1 MSGRAR
7 LRRNAGDGDGDGPDD
22 VIKNDNYHVNVPV
35 ESLLNTHPHSQLP
48 SYLSDAFSDL
58 YAQDGLVVMGKGLG
72 WLSLFSSFVRFY
84 CDTGDFGYAATLE
97 QESGRFKEQ
106 TSIDKVQPQ
115 RKPPLIFALNLRD
128 NERQVLLSN
137 LSSWGTPTE
146 NQPRIITNEAGPAS
160 ERAALYAR
168 GGVFVITSRILIV
181 DLLQGTANAKDIEG
195 MMVAHADKVVGDK
208 CTEAFILR
216 IFKSQRYFLDHST
229 AGGSDNA
236 GGRGF
241 VKAFTDDPS
250 SLVSGSF
257 AKVDKVLKSL
267 QVQRLFLYPR
277 FHAAVA
283 EELERQPPTVIELH
297 QPLSNT
303 MKEIQNYLAASIRS
317 CLRDLRQ
324 KCQLVDL
331 SFLFDADGT
340 SVDRKRKRDAADSF
354 CSNDRARNS
363 TEDWKF
369 TIQKVMSTNFSY
381 ILSRQ
386 LEGDWHR
393 LGRDVKQCVSDL
405 RTLSQLFHY
414 LIEYGELKSFGS
426 NRRIATL
433 ADTQIDCVQFWRLLQ
448 GIKAMSAASKS
459 QSYWM
464 LQEAGECIFRL
475 AKERVYRLITV
486 TTANN
491 QPVVKL
497 KRILEHKPKEVILH
511 QVLSEIENQW
521 NRKREVARDK
531 KYPVPSSAN
540 GNVLL
545 MVKDERALRSVRT
558 YLTHGNG
565 VNRAAAQNF
574 LSYLDQVQKQVKP
587 MIRPGGLDLNSMST
601 EQRLLFEE
609 HSRVYNILFG
619 SDKMDQYNRIVE
631 DDRRELTHWKTKQR
645 KIVEEKAR
653 GAVVADTIHQQ
664 FYLDEAVKTSTRE
677 AKFPRI
683 YSENESTEGSV
694 GSSSSDDEDEVV
706 FKVEPIEGLKLFI
719 RTFSKVEE
727 GEASILLHDI
737 RPDYVVMYDSDP
749 SFIRTLEIYS
759 NSMKNPSVSSVE
771 LSKEDRLQVYFLL
784 YEASAED
791 SNFLTSL
798 ERETGAFDRLIE
810 HTKRMPTTLPAFGSF
825 STQEMLQSCG
835 GVGGSY
841 ASGTLP
847 LSMDTR
853 TGGGKQKAAQ
863 ERRDIA
869 VDVREFRAALPSILH
884 QGGMRLAPVT
894 LTVGDFV
901 LSNVHCVERK
911 SISDLH
917 GSFSNG
923 RLKDQVKAM
932 AKYYKCPCLLIEFDP
947 EKNFALQTSSELGGE
962 IRVDA
967 ITSKL
972 AMLTMTFPMLRILWS
987 RSPHETLKIFK
998 KLKRNHQEVDVDKA
1012 VEIGNNES
1020 LDDLLVGGKEGYY
1033 NDGEEDYDDNDDAA
1047 NDAAKS
1053 MLLRLPGMNAH
1064 NARKIMSE
1072 CDSIASLARLSRE
1085 ELRRIAGPVAG
1096 QKLFTFFRDR
1106 LEV

>member
-1 MSGRAR
+1 
-7 LRRNAGDGDGDGPDD
+7 
-22 VIKNDNYHVNVPV
+22 
-35 ESLLNTHPHSQLP
+35 
-48 SYLSDAFSDL
+48 
-58 YAQDGLVVMGKGLG
+58 
-72 WLSLFSSFVRFY
+72 
-84 CDTGDFGYAATLE
+84 
-97 QESGRFKEQ
+97 
-106 TSIDKVQPQ
+106 
-115 RKPPLIFALNLRD
+115 
-128 NERQVLLSN
+128 
-137 LSSWGTPTE
+137 
-146 NQPRIITNEAGPAS
+146 
-160 ERAALYAR
+160 
-168 GGVFVITSRILIV
+168 
-181 DLLQGTANAKDIEG
+181 
-195 MMVAHADKVVGDK
+195 
-208 CTEAFILR
+208 
-216 IFKSQRYFLDHST
+216 
-229 AGGSDNA
+229 
-236 GGRGF
+236 
-241 VKAFTDDPS
+241 
-250 SLVSGSF
+250 
-257 AKVDKVLKSL
+257 
-267 QVQRLFLYPR
+267 
-277 FHAAVA
+277 
-283 EELERQPPTVIELH
+283 
-297 QPLSNT
+297 
-303 MKEIQNYLAASIRS
+303 
-317 CLRDLRQ
+317 
-324 KCQLVDL
+324 
-331 SFLFDADGT
+331 
-340 SVDRKRKRDAADSF
+340 
-354 CSNDRARNS
+354 
-363 TEDWKF
+363 
-369 TIQKVMSTNFSY
+369 
-381 ILSRQ
+381 
-386 LEGDWHR
+386 
-393 LGRDVKQCVSDL
+393 
-405 RTLSQLFHY
+405 
-414 LIEYGELKSFGS
+414 
-426 NRRIATL
+426 
-433 ADTQIDCVQFWRLLQ
+433 
-448 GIKAMSAASKS
+448 MSAASKS

-464 LQEAGECIFRL
+464 LQEAGEHIFRL
-475 AKERVYRLITV
+475 AKERVYRLITA
-486 TTANN
+486 TTGNN

-497 KRILEHKPKEVILH
+497 KRILEHKPKEILLH
-511 QVLSEIENQW
+511 QVLTEIENQW
-521 NRKREVARDK
+521 NRKLEVARDT

-558 YLTHGNG
+558 YLTHGDG

-619 SDKMDQYNRIVE
+619 SDKMDQNKRIAE
-631 DDRRELTHWKTKQR
+631 DDSRELTHWKTRQR

-653 GAVVADTIHQQ
+653 GAAVADTIHQQ
-664 FYLDEAVKTSTRE
+664 FYLDAAVKTSTLE
-677 AKFPRI
+677 AKFPKI
-683 YSENESTEGSV
+683 YSENESTDEGSV
-694 GSSSSDDEDEVV
+694 GSWSSDDEDEVA
-706 FKVEPIEGLKLFI
+706 FKVGHIEGLKLFI
-719 RTFSKVEE
+719 RTFSQVEE

-759 NSMKNPSVSSVE
+759 NSMENPSASSVE
-771 LSKEDRLQVYFLL
+771 LSKKDRLRVYFLL

-798 ERETGAFDRLIE
+798 EREKEAFDRLIE
-810 HTKRMPTTLPAFGSF
+810 HTKRMPTTLSALDSF

-841 ASGTLP
+841 ANGTLP

-901 LSNVHCVERK
+901 LSNVHVVERK

-917 GSFSNG
+917 GSFNNG

-947 EKNFALQTSSELGGE
+947 EKNFALQTSSDLGAE

-1033 NDGEEDYDDNDDAA
+1033 NEGEEDYDENDDAA
-1047 NDAAKS
+1047 VNDVAKS
-1053 MLLRLPGMNAH
+1053 MLLRLPGVNFH